1 MRFPTH
7 ELDCIGDVEKI
18 PGDFTVTV
26 NFARSDGGPV
36 KRTFPY
42 KLPERRKLDLV
53 FGSKAEF
60 NEAAQLVTGEAE
72 GPEQQPPQPPE
83 RPERG
88 KKNQSPL
95 LDIGASP
102 TATTNSAAP
111 AQPPNSSVLLG
122 TILRRRL
129 QL

>member
-26 NFARSDGGPV
+26 NFARSEGGPV

-72 GPEQQPPQPPE
+72 GPEQPPE

-102 TATTNSAAP
+102 TATTNSAALT
-111 AQPPNSSVLLG
+111 QPPNNSSVLLG
-122 TILRRRL
+122 TIT
-129 QL
+129 

>member
-26 NFARSDGGPV
+26 NFARSEGGPV

-72 GPEQQPPQPPE
+72 MPEQSQQPPE

-102 TATTNSAAP
+102 TATTNSAAAP
-111 AQPPNSSVLLG
+111 TQPPNNSSVLLG
-122 TILRRRL
+122 TILK
-129 QL
+129 